1 MVRSLGAGVKVIVE
15 NRRARFEYHI
25 EDVMEAGIA
34 LRGTEVK
41 SIRQG
46 RANLADAYASL
57 EGREVI
63 LYNMHVSPYDPAS
76 QFNHDPLRPRRLLLH
91 RHEILKLR
99 GRVME
104 RGYTLVPLRL
114 YFRQGLAKIELAV
127 AKGKKFYD
135 KREAL
140 AKRDRDRE
148 IDRGIRER
156 GRRY

>member
-1 MVRSLGAGVKVIVE
+1 MRSLGAGIKVIAE
-15 NRRARFEYHI
+15 NRRARFEYFI
-25 EDVMEAGIA
+25 EDVIEAGIA

-46 RANLADAYASL
+46 KANLADAYAAL

-135 KREAL
+135 KREAM

-148 IDRGIRER
+148 IDRGMRER

>member
-1 MVRSLGAGVKVIVE
+1 VRSLGAGVKVIAE
-15 NRRARFEYHI
+15 NRRARFEYFI
-25 EDVMEAGIA
+25 EDVIEAGIA
-34 LRGTEVK
+34 LKGTEVK

-46 RANLADAYASL
+46 RANLSDAYASL

-76 QFNHDPLRPRRLLLH
+76 QFNHEPLRPRRLLLH
-91 RHEILKLR
+91 RHEIIKLR

-114 YFRQGLAKIELAV
+114 YFREGLAKIELAV
-127 AKGKKFYD
+127 AKGKKLYD
-135 KREAL
+135 KREAI

-148 IDRGIRER
+148 IDRAVRER
-156 GRRY
+156 ERRH

>member
-1 MVRSLGAGVKVIVE
+1 MRSLGAGVKVIVE

-104 RGYTLVPLRL
+104 RGYTLVPMRL

>member
-1 MVRSLGAGVKVIVE
+1 LGAGIKVIAE
-15 NRRARFEYHI
+15 NRRARFEYFI
-25 EDVMEAGIA
+25 EDVIEAGIA

-46 RANLADAYASL
+46 KANLADAYAAL

-135 KREAL
+135 KREAM

-148 IDRGIRER
+148 IDRGMRER

>member
-1 MVRSLGAGVKVIVE
+1 MRSLGAGVKVIVE

-99 GRVME
+99 GRVVE

-135 KREAL
+135 KRETI